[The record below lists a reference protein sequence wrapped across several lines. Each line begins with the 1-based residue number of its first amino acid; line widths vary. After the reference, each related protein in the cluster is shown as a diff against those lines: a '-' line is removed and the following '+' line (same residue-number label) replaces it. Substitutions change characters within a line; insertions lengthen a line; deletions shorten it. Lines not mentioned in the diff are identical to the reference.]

1 MELLTVNKVPNLSCK
16 VENVLRKN
24 KMVNEIAPIAK
35 LPGTQ
40 AIPQWGKIFSDGEST
55 FLHFYILSTC
65 SSQIWKTQ
73 LKMQDLIGVALC

>member
-40 AIPQWGKIFSDGEST
+40 GIPHWSGILFDEASIFVYS
-55 FLHFYILSTC
+55 
-65 SSQIWKTQ
+65 
-73 LKMQDLIGVALC
+73 